1 MRLGRVDVPDYIA
14 CVIRA
19 AAIFASTDEHVA
31 MAIAMA
37 ESNFDTNAVGD
48 AGCSIGLFQLN
59 TCGGQGSDY
68 ASNPDALK
76 DPKLNS
82 NIAIRAI
89 AVAVLSYRDA
99 GLPAGTYV
107 REVARHSGHPGFV
120 PLNDARLA
128 RIEECFFLLVI
139 NSAGQLAAW
148 PPWDGRICAGPPAPP
163 PPLGSWSEG
172 PAPSSAAEADGYI
185 HKHLERIGELTD
197 RF

>member
-1 MRLGRVDVPDYIA
+1 MLLGQVEVNDYIA
-14 CVIRA
+14 CAIRA

-37 ESNFDTNAVGD
+37 ESGFDPNIEGD

-68 ASNPDALK
+68 ANNKDALK
-76 DPKLNS
+76 DPKLNA

-89 AVAVLSYRDA
+89 AVAVLQFRDA
-99 GLPAGTYV
+99 GLPVDVYV
-107 REVARHSGHPGFV
+107 REVARHSGHPGYV
-120 PLNDARLA
+120 DLNDQRLLNI
-128 RIEECFFLLVI
+128 RDDFFRLVI
-139 NSAGQLAAW
+139 NSAGQLAPW
-148 PPWDGRICAGPPAPP
+148 PPFDGRLCADAPAPP

-172 PAPSSAAEADGYI
+172 VNPTTKDQATAAIEAHFQRVSD
-185 HKHLERIGELTD
+185 LFA